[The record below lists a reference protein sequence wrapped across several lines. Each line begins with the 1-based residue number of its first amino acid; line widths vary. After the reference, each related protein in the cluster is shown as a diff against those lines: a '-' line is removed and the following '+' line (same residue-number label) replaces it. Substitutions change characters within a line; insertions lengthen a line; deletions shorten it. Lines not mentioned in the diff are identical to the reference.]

1 MSQDLNSIIDQL
13 AEIDSASAQI
23 MRNTQDEKTRYAE
36 YIQQQK
42 IDFDKKLEEQ
52 VNIEITQFE
61 KELSEKSA
69 QELADFQAACQQ
81 DILRLDSFYQQK
93 SNSLAEE
100 IFKSIIK
107 E

>member
-52 VNIEITQFE
+52 VDIEITQFE

-93 SNSLAEE
+93 SNLLAEE

>member
-13 AEIDSASAQI
+13 AEIDSASAKI
-23 MRNTQDEKTRYAE
+23 MRKTQDEKTRYAE

-52 VNIEITQFE
+52 VDIEIARFE
-61 KELSEKSA
+61 KELATECE
-69 QELADFQAACQQ
+69 QELADFQEACQQ
-81 DILRLDSFYQQK
+81 DISKLDSFYQKK
-93 SNSLAEE
+93 SNLLAED
-100 IFKSIIK
+100 IFNRIIK

>member
-13 AEIDSASAQI
+13 AEIDSASAKI
-23 MRNTQDEKTRYAE
+23 MRKTQDEKTRYAE

-42 IDFDKKLEEQ
+42 VDFDKKLEEQ
-52 VNIEITQFE
+52 VNIEVTQFE
-61 KELSEKSA
+61 KELAKESA
-69 QELADFQAACQQ
+69 QELKDFETSCQQ
-81 DILRLDSFYQQK
+81 DISKLDLFYQKK

-100 IFKSIIK
+100 IFNSIIK

>member
-13 AEIDSASAQI
+13 AEIDSASAKI
-23 MRNTQDEKTRYAE
+23 MRKTQDEKTRYAE

-52 VNIEITQFE
+52 VDIEIAQFE
-61 KELSEKSA
+61 KELATECE
-69 QELADFQAACQQ
+69 QELADFQEACQQ
-81 DILRLDSFYQQK
+81 DISKLDSFYQKK
-93 SNSLAEE
+93 SNLLAEE
-100 IFKSIIK
+100 IFNRIIK

>member
-13 AEIDSASAQI
+13 AEIDSASAKI
-23 MRNTQDEKTRYAE
+23 MRKTQDEKTKYAE

-42 IDFDKKLEEQ
+42 VDFDKKLEKQ
-52 VNIEITQFE
+52 VDIEVAHFE
-61 KELSEKSA
+61 KELSKECA
-69 QELADFQAACQQ
+69 QELEDFEAACQQ
-81 DILRLDSFYQQK
+81 DISKLDYFYQEK

-100 IFKSIIK
+100 IFNNIIK

>member
-42 IDFDKKLEEQ
+42 IDFDKKLEKQ
-52 VNIEITQFE
+52 VDIEITQFE